1 MPPLE
6 RKTYYSKATILL
18 VEDEP
23 DILILCREM
32 FEENGYTVLSAAT
45 PNEAIQLTRR
55 HKGEID
61 LLLSDVALPE
71 MNGCDLYKKLLSTIP
86 DLKALFMSGHTPV
99 VITSHGL
106 HDEKVSFIQK
116 PFRFKSLSLAV
127 HETLASVPSPAE
139 KNYRQDLNN
148 YSIKSS

>member
-86 DLKALFMSGHTPV
+86 DLKALFMSGHTPD

-127 HETLASVPSPAE
+127 HETLTSA
-139 KNYRQDLNN
+139 
-148 YSIKSS
+148 